1 MCGPTIS
8 SVGMYVSLVFIF
20 LISKVLNIVESFLND
35 VLSTFSLIRLCVCVC
50 VFWLEFSPLGNPK
63 KKPNPVRLIQGI
75 FVEKMRHSQL
85 DIDEKNSEN
94 HHI

>member
-35 VLSTFSLIRLCVCVC
+35 VLSTFSL
-50 VFWLEFSPLGNPK
+50 
-63 KKPNPVRLIQGI
+63 
-75 FVEKMRHSQL
+75 
-85 DIDEKNSEN
+85 
-94 HHI
+94 